1 MSPRTQKQVQM
12 AREEKRALI
21 MSVALG
27 HFANQGYFKTSINN
41 IARHAGISKG
51 LMYNYFESKEDLL
64 ITIINSYIEELTPHF
79 NPGRKSILSEE
90 EFEQFVRK
98 LFQILR
104 GKIDFWRLLSQI
116 LIQKDVREQF
126 LNTTQG
132 KINSS
137 QIMYTNR
144 NNTLLILLNK
154 MISDYFLNKKDR
166 KPAGYDPELDM
177 NLFIYTIEGF
187 ARITIY
193 QDDVDENNYAR
204 AIDKIIELYK

>member
-12 AREEKRALI
+12 AREEKKALI

-27 HFANQGYFKTSINN
+27 HFANQGYFKTSIDN

-64 ITIINSYIEELTPHF
+64 ITIINSSIEEISRNF
-79 NPGRKSILSEE
+79 NPENKGVISEE

-98 LFQILR
+98 LFQLLR
-104 GKIDFWRLLSQI
+104 GQIEFWRLLSQI
-116 LIQKDVREQF
+116 LIQKDVRDQF

-132 KINSS
+132 RINST

-144 NNTLLILLNK
+144 HNTLLILLSQ
-154 MISDYFLNKKDR
+154 MITNYFLNKKNS
-166 KPAGYDPELDM
+166 KPAGYDPVLDM

-193 QDDVDENNYAR
+193 QDDVDEDNYSK